1 MTILPPPNRKDFKS
15 KKEYKEAS
23 KEWKKNFN
31 KLMKEMRK
39 GGVHY

>member
-15 KKEYKEAS
+15 EKEYKEAC
-23 KEWKKNFN
+23 KEWKKDFN

-39 GGVHY
+39 GGVVY

>member
-1 MTILPPPNRKDFKS
+1 MTILPPTNRKDFKS
-15 KKEYKEAS
+15 EKEYKES
-23 KEWKKNFN
+23 LKEWKRNFN